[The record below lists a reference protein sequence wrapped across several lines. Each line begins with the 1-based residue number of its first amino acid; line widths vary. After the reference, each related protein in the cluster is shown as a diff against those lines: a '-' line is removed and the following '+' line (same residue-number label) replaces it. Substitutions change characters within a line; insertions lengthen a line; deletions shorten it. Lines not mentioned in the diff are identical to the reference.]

1 VKIPYFV
8 VVLGLLSGSTIFF
21 WWNDPPT
28 LLPIPGHNYGEQTV
42 IGTIIV
48 AVLTLIVVRAL
59 RPR

>member
-28 LLPIPGHNYGEQTV
+28 LLSIPGHNYGEQTV

>member
-1 VKIPYFV
+1 MKILYLV
-8 VVLGLLSGSTIFF
+8 VVLGVLSGSTIFF

-28 LLPIPGHNYGEQTV
+28 MPIPGHNYGEQTV

>member
-1 VKIPYFV
+1 MNIPYPIII
-8 VVLGLLSGSTIFF
+8 LGVLSGSTIFF

-28 LLPIPGHNYGEQTV
+28 FLPIPGHNYGEQTV